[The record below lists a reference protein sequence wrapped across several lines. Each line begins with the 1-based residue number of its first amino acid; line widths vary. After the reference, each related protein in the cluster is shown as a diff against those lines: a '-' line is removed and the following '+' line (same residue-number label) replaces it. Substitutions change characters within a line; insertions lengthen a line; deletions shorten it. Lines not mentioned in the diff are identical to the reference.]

1 MVAFS
6 FETFKEPKKT
16 YYLVPGTEKGV
27 QHIETIDAKSDV
39 ILTKKQQFSFNLPG
53 QGEFLKKLINRGSN
67 IFTTAAEVTEGLGL
81 STADTIARAV

>member
-39 ILTKKQQFSFNLPG
+39 ILAKKQQFSFNLPG
-53 QGEFLKKLINRGSN
+53 QGEFLKNRGSN